1 MPGCIRG
8 CPPGKKIAPANGTMQ
23 CFGSQIPIMLDPQK
37 LRMDPEGIA
46 QALRPR
52 GYEFDVEAWRRL
64 EEQRK
69 DLQIRMQELQNRKNQ
84 DAREIGLAK
93 SRGEDIQPLLAAV
106 QSLGDDL
113 VRAEAE
119 FAGVRDR
126 QLAWSM
132 EIPNLALSSVPPG
145 KDEKDN
151 QELRRWGAARE
162 FDFEP
167 RDHVALGDVTGLMDA
182 ESAARLAGARF
193 TVLRGALS
201 RMHRALAQFMLDVH
215 TQEHGYTEVYLP
227 YLVNA
232 ETMTGTGQLP
242 KFGDEAF
249 ATTDE
254 PPRYLIPT
262 AEVPMTNLVADQILE
277 ADLLPLRF
285 TSQTPCFRREAG
297 SYGRD
302 TRGMIRQHQ
311 FEKVELVQIVRPER
325 SSEALDE
332 LTGHAES
339 ILQRLQLPYRVMLLC
354 SGDMGFSSARTH
366 DLEVWLPG
374 QNAYREISSCS
385 VCTDFQARR
394 MKARY
399 RNPQSGKP
407 ELVHTLN
414 GSGLAV
420 GRTLIAVMENY
431 QQRDGSIEVPA
442 VLRPYM
448 GGLEAIPAS

>member
-1 MPGCIRG
+1 
-8 CPPGKKIAPANGTMQ
+8 
-23 CFGSQIPIMLDPQK
+23 MLDPQK
-37 LRMDPEGIA
+37 LRMDPEAVA

-52 GYEFDVEAWRRL
+52 GYELDVVAWCQL

-69 DLQIRMQELQNRKNQ
+69 GSQIRMQELQNRKNQ
-84 DAREIGLAK
+84 DAKEIGLAK
-93 SRGEDIQPLLAAV
+93 SRGENVQTLLDQV
-106 QSLGDDL
+106 KSLGDEL
-113 VRAEAE
+113 GRAEAE
-119 FAGVRDR
+119 FTQAKGR
-126 QLAWSM
+126 QLAWAM
-132 EIPNLALSSVPPG
+132 EMPNLALSEVPLG
-145 KDEKDN
+145 RDERDN
-151 QELRRWGAARE
+151 QELRRWGEPRL
-162 FDFEP
+162 FDFEA
-167 RDHVALGDVTGLMDA
+167 RDHVALGEGNGLMDA

-193 TVLRGALS
+193 TVLKGPLS

-242 KFGDEAF
+242 KFGEDAF

-262 AEVPMTNLVADQILE
+262 AEVPMTNLVAGQILE
-277 ADLLPLRF
+277 ADSLPLRL

-311 FEKVELVQIVRPER
+311 FEKVELVQIVRPET
-325 SSEALDE
+325 SAAALDE
-332 LTGHAES
+332 LTGHAER
-339 ILQRLQLPYRVMLLC
+339 ILQRLELPYRVMLLC
-354 SGDMGFSSARTH
+354 SGDMGFAAAKTH

-374 QNAYREISSCS
+374 QGAYREISSCS

-394 MKARY
+394 MKARF
-399 RNPQSGKP
+399 RNPETGKP

-420 GRTLIAVMENY
+420 GRTLIAVIENY
-431 QQRDGSIEVPA
+431 QQRDGSIRVPRA
-442 VLRPYM
+442 LQSYM
-448 GGLEAIPAS
+448 GGMEIIPV

>member
-1 MPGCIRG
+1 
-8 CPPGKKIAPANGTMQ
+8 
-23 CFGSQIPIMLDPQK
+23 MLDPQK
-37 LRMDPEGIA
+37 LRTDPEGVA

-52 GYEFDVEAWRRL
+52 GYELDVESWRCL
-64 EEQRK
+64 EQRRK
-69 DLQIRMQELQNRKNQ
+69 ALQISMQELQNRKNQ
-84 DAREIGLAK
+84 DAKAIGLAK
-93 SRGEDIQPLLAAV
+93 SRGENIQPLLKQV
-106 QSLGDDL
+106 QDLGTAL
-113 VRAEAE
+113 AQAETE
-119 FAGVRDR
+119 FNQAREQ

-132 EIPNLALSSVPPG
+132 EMPNVALDEVPPG
-145 KDEKDN
+145 RDESDN
-151 QELRRWGAARE
+151 RQLRSWGE
-162 FDFEP
+162 PPVLDFDP
-167 RDHVALGDVTGLMDA
+167 RDHVALGDLNGLMDA
-182 ESAARLAGARF
+182 ESAAKLAGARF
-193 TVLRGALS
+193 TVLKGPLS

-215 TQEHGYTEVYLP
+215 TQEHRYTEVYLP

-242 KFGDEAF
+242 KFGEDAF

-254 PPRYLIPT
+254 TPRYLIPT
-262 AEVPMTNLVADQILE
+262 AEVPMTNLVADRILD
-277 ADLLPLRF
+277 ADTLPLRL

-311 FEKVELVQIVRPER
+311 FEKVELVQIVRPET
-325 SSEALDE
+325 SSAALDE

-354 SGDMGFSSARTH
+354 SGDMGFAAAKTH

-374 QNAYREISSCS
+374 QGAYREISSCS

-394 MKARY
+394 MKARF
-399 RNPQSGKP
+399 RNPDTGKP

-431 QQRDGSIEVPA
+431 QQRDGSIRIPEV
-442 VLRPYM
+442 LKPYM
-448 GGLEAIPAS
+448 GGLEFIRP